1 MDLRS
6 GLDQVAG
13 PAQEPTDGQ
22 VDADIARG
30 RSALRR
36 RRTMQAAAG
45 SAFAAVAVIAAVSFT
60 ATHSGSTAPAYTAE
74 GAPTVTASSVPAPAL
89 GKLDLVAYKGKQPAG
104 FTVDKVPDGWFIQN
118 SDEGS
123 LVIAPEDLS
132 TPVDNPYNGP
142 KGQPR
147 VEPSVAPLE
156 DPHSF
161 VGKIVVMLQSK
172 DQGAPEG
179 GKKVKV
185 GDAGGVL
192 VGDPAGSDATTLWI
206 EQPND
211 IYAQVQFW
219 QKIGLTGDQ
228 MVEFGAGVHVH
239 KGAVQGVG

>member
-1 MDLRS
+1 MMDLRS
-6 GLDQVAG
+6 GLDQIAG

-22 VDADIARG
+22 LDADIARG
-30 RSALRR
+30 RRALRR

-45 SAFAAVAVIAAVSFT
+45 SAFAAVAVVAAVSFT

-74 GAPTVTASSVPAPAL
+74 GAPAATASSAPVT
-89 GKLDLVAYKGKQPAG
+89 GKLELVAYKGKQPAG

-123 LVIAPEDLS
+123 LVIAPEDPS

-147 VEPSVAPLE
+147 VEPSVPPLD

-172 DQGAPEG
+172 DQSAPEG
-179 GKKVKV
+179 GRKVKV
-185 GDAGGVL
+185 GEADGVL

-239 KGAVQGVG
+239 KDAVQGVG

>member
-1 MDLRS
+1 MMDLRS

-13 PAQEPTDGQ
+13 PAREPTDGQ

-36 RRTMQAAAG
+36 RRTMQGAAG
-45 SAFAAVAVIAAVSFT
+45 SAFAAVAVVAAVAFT

-74 GAPTVTASSVPAPAL
+74 GAPAATASATAEL
-89 GKLDLVAYKGKQPAG
+89 ALVAYKGKQPAG
-104 FTVDKVPDGWFIQN
+104 FTVDKVPDGWFIQA
-118 SDEGS
+118 SDEGA
-123 LVIAPEDLS
+123 LVIAPEDPS
-132 TPVDNPYNGP
+132 TPVDDPWRGP
-142 KGQPR
+142 SAQQP
-147 VEPSVAPLE
+147 VKPSVAPLE
-156 DPHSF
+156 DPESF
-161 VGKIVVMLQSK
+161 VGKIVVFLQSK

-185 GDAGGVL
+185 GDADGVL
-192 VGDPAGSDATTLWI
+192 VGDPAGSDGTTLWI
-206 EQPND
+206 EQPNK

-219 QKIGLTGDQ
+219 QKIGLTADQ